1 MGNNLGI
8 CTGRFDYNQFDLFL
22 NFVKKDRMTVKEVV
36 NSKLFGYIVSIT
48 TSVIMVFFVESVT
61 GRRESEKSIRSQ
73 FSERPTSEQ
82 VNLKFAE
89 VKSYIDKQD
98 ENIMKLLLQHIEESD
113 KQNEVMMNYVVS
125 IDRKIDIL
133 ITLNK
138 K

>member
-1 MGNNLGI
+1 
-8 CTGRFDYNQFDLFL
+8 
-22 NFVKKDRMTVKEVV
+22 MTVKEVV

-98 ENIMKLLLQHIEESD
+98 ENIMKILLQHIEESD